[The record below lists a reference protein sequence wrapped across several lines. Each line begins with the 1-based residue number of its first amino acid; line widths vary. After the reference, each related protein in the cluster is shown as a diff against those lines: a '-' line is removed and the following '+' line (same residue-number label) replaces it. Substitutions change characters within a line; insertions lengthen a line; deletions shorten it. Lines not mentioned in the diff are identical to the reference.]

1 MKKPWKSAP
10 SAGGSAQPRTGQQ
23 SIRGRISGP
32 VPISTPLDDEFPI
45 RNPGTNIA
53 TPIRADF
60 KESQPDSVLPSGRD
74 HQFKSPTFP
83 DPRRNSPQAFKDEPR
98 SPTHFR
104 HPGPAARLQKADPSN
119 NARHSFVS
127 ADAVHVRD
135 KGRPQRKQ
143 STLRGALGKL
153 FNRKKKVNGNNDSP
167 TNTDSE
173 TGSAP
178 VRPVFRRS
186 TGEGAQPDDLVPNL
200 RPREG
205 PDLRARSRPFPGA
218 ESKRSASLPI
228 TEFDRALRSHSIRPE
243 DVRAIESARN
253 SLSADFGITQA
264 RASAL
269 RVRESHLAGLSPR
282 PASSHGRE
290 SRQEQ
295 HEDDPDEIGRAI
307 TSDFTGATRRRS
319 RSLSGLPEAE
329 EDHGNARR
337 RSDEI
342 RYWRESYDPA
352 FMSPVSSNAPETEDA
367 AAVGIATSPDLEQQ
381 QPATVPAEPFQ
392 FDSFAHMNE
401 VGGMKITQAAN
412 LETRI
417 NNLEARVHRL
427 EQVLNRVCDTVPNRR
442 PNMEPPHRPAPP
454 VPVIESPIIRS
465 RATSPNQPMQQTR
478 VGVEP
483 SKRFS
488 GYHAETGSQTSGH
501 EATGFLD
508 PHLST
513 GLGDGISNRP
523 TSTATIRGAT
533 SLPSLLKD
541 APGLFTA
548 DHYATLLA
556 LIHTER
562 SAREALES
570 QVKRLGHQLSVLSN
584 SAMPMSRDT
593 HHYEPPPT
601 AKSFGDRSAFDHDDE
616 DEDLTALALST
627 RSQGRM
633 VVDPEDSGIGTGHG
647 DESEYSESFET
658 PREEGHSFGA
668 FGEDL
673 DKEDQAQTKAA
684 RTLSLSQL
692 TMGRNPQNASQHP
705 RRVI

>member
-1 MKKPWKSAP
+1 MKKPWKSTP
-10 SAGGSAQPRTGQQ
+10 SAGGSARPRTGHH

-32 VPISTPLDDEFPI
+32 VPIPTPLDDEFPI
-45 RNPGTNIA
+45 RSPGTNIA
-53 TPIRADF
+53 TPVRAEF
-60 KESQPDSVLPSGRD
+60 KESQADSVQSSRD
-74 HQFKSPTFP
+74 RQFRSPTFP
-83 DPRRNSPQAFKDEPR
+83 EPRRNGPQAFQEPR
-98 SPTHFR
+98 SPTFPR
-104 HPGPAARLQKADPSN
+104 APGAPARLQKAEPSN

-127 ADAVHVRD
+127 ADAVHIRD
-135 KGRPQRKQ
+135 RLDRPQRKQ

-153 FNRKKKVNGNNDSP
+153 FNRKKKTNGDSP
-167 TNTDSE
+167 NNTDSE

-178 VRPVFRRS
+178 PRPERFRRS
-186 TGEGAQPDDLVPNL
+186 TGEGPRPEDVVPSLRSRERPD
-200 RPREG
+200 PRS
-205 PDLRARSRPFPGA
+205 RSRPFPGA

-228 TEFDRALRSHSIRPE
+228 TEFDRALRSHSVRPE

-253 SLSADFGITQA
+253 SLSADFGLSQA

-307 TSDFTGATRRRS
+307 TSDFTGVRRRS

-352 FMSPVSSNAPETEDA
+352 FMSPVSSEHPEVEDTTVVA
-367 AAVGIATSPDLEQQ
+367 AETTHPVEEEP
-381 QPATVPAEPFQ
+381 PAEATTEPFH
-392 FDSFAHMNE
+392 FEPFVGMNE
-401 VGGMKITQAAN
+401 VAGMKITHAAN

-417 NNLEARVHRL
+417 NNLESRVHRL
-427 EQVLNRVCDTVPNRR
+427 EQVLNRMCDTVPSWQ
-442 PNMEPPHRPAPP
+442 PQTGHPDRPAPP
-454 VPVIESPIIRS
+454 IPVRGRRS
-465 RATSPNQPMQQTR
+465 RSKESLLNQPIDPINI
-478 VGVEP
+478 GVAMGSRSSSRYHSETASQAP
-483 SKRFS
+483 S
-488 GYHAETGSQTSGH
+488 HE
-501 EATGFLD
+501 EATFLD
-508 PHLST
+508 PHVS
-513 GLGDGISNRP
+513 GVGEAVANRP

-541 APGLFTA
+541 APGSFTT
-548 DHYATLLA
+548 DHYTNLLA

-562 SAREALES
+562 SAREALEA
-570 QVKRLGHQLSVLSN
+570 QVKRLGNQLSVLSN
-584 SAMPMSRDT
+584 SMVMTRETQFD
-593 HHYEPPPT
+593 PPPT

-616 DEDLTALALST
+616 EEALGSLVINT
-627 RSQGRM
+627 HSQGRH
-633 VVDPEDSGIGTGHG
+633 VDPEDSGIGTGHG

-673 DKEDQAQTKAA
+673 DKADQAKTKAA

-692 TMGRNPQNASQHP
+692 TMGRGAQSASQHP

>member
-1 MKKPWKSAP
+1 MKKPWKSTP
-10 SAGGSAQPRTGQQ
+10 GAGGSARPRTGQH

-32 VPISTPLDDEFPI
+32 VPIPTPLDDEFPI
-45 RNPGTNIA
+45 RNPGTSIA
-53 TPIRADF
+53 TPVRAEF
-60 KESQPDSVLPSGRD
+60 KESQADSIQSSRD
-74 HQFKSPTFP
+74 RQFRSPTFP
-83 DPRRNSPQAFKDEPR
+83 EPRRNPPQAFHEPR
-98 SPTHFR
+98 SPTFPR
-104 HPGPAARLQKADPSN
+104 APGAPARLQKAEPSN

-127 ADAVHVRD
+127 ADTIHIRD
-135 KGRPQRKQ
+135 RLDRPQRKQ

-153 FNRKKKVNGNNDSP
+153 FNRKKKANGGDSP
-167 TNTDSE
+167 NNTDSE
-173 TGSAP
+173 TGSTPAP
-178 VRPVFRRS
+178 PRPERFRRS
-186 TGEGAQPDDLVPNL
+186 TGEGPRPEDAVPSLRSRERPD
-200 RPREG
+200 PRS
-205 PDLRARSRPFPGA
+205 RSRPFPGA

-228 TEFDRALRSHSIRPE
+228 TEFDRALRSHSVRPE
-243 DVRAIESARN
+243 DIRTIESARN
-253 SLSADFGITQA
+253 SLSADFGLNQA

-307 TSDFTGATRRRS
+307 TSDFTGVRRRS

-329 EDHGNARR
+329 EDHNTRR

-352 FMSPVSSNAPETEDA
+352 FMSPVSSNHPEVEDTTVVA
-367 AAVGIATSPDLEQQ
+367 AETTHTVEEELPAKAT
-381 QPATVPAEPFQ
+381 TEPFH
-392 FDSFAHMNE
+392 FEPFVGMNE
-401 VGGMKITQAAN
+401 AAGMKITHAAN

-417 NNLEARVHRL
+417 NNLESRVHRL
-427 EQVLNRVCDTVPNRR
+427 EQVLDRMCDTVPSWQSQTEH
-442 PNMEPPHRPAPP
+442 PDRPAPP
-454 VPVIESPIIRS
+454 IPVRGHRS
-465 RATSPNQPMQQTR
+465 RSRESLLDQPIDPINI
-478 VGVEP
+478 GVAMGSRSSSRYRSETP
-483 SKRFS
+483 SRAS
-488 GYHAETGSQTSGH
+488 SHE
-501 EATGFLD
+501 EATFLD
-508 PHLST
+508 PHASSP
-513 GLGDGISNRP
+513 GEGITNRP

-541 APGLFTA
+541 APGSFTT
-548 DHYATLLA
+548 DHYTNLLA

-562 SAREALES
+562 SAREALEA
-570 QVKRLGHQLSVLSN
+570 QVKRLGNQLSVLSN
-584 SAMPMSRDT
+584 SMVMPRETRFD
-593 HHYEPPPT
+593 PPPT

-616 DEDLTALALST
+616 EEGLSSLVINT
-627 RSQGRM
+627 HSQGRH
-633 VVDPEDSGIGTGHG
+633 VDPEDSGIGTSHR

-673 DKEDQAQTKAA
+673 DKADQAQTKAA

-692 TMGRNPQNASQHP
+692 TMGRGTQSASQHP